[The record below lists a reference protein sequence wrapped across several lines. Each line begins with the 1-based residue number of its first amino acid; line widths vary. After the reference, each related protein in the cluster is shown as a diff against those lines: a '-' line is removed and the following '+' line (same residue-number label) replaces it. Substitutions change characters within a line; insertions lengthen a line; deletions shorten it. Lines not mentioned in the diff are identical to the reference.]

1 MYSVYPS
8 WINLQIKMYWFNNKL
23 PRKYVISNSAVALFL
38 VCSRQKWRHRIV
50 TTPQQLWCGILF
62 TPIEIL
68 KLNHLQLLLLFLTHC
83 VQIRISHVVMIHP
96 CLYAFTFSI
105 WRTCGVMPGGWWSS
119 SRHDTSIRAPE
130 WVWAGLLTSPKR
142 VSRRNQLPLP
152 LRWTT
157 CPHRRLHRRRH
168 ANTTVR
174 AFTWPD
180 PPLHYIIR

>member
-68 KLNHLQLLLLFLTHC
+68 KLNHLQLLLLFLPHC
-83 VQIRISHVVMIHP
+83 VQIRISHMLWWFTHVYMRSLSAYGGPVAWCPVDGGPPVGTIQASELRSESELDYWLLQREYPGETSFHFLSGGLP
-96 CLYAFTFSI
+96 ALTDAFT
-105 WRTCGVMPGGWWSS
+105 GD
-119 SRHDTSIRAPE
+119 DTQTQRWERSPDLIR
-130 WVWAGLLTSPKR
+130 L
-142 VSRRNQLPLP
+142 
-152 LRWTT
+152 
-157 CPHRRLHRRRH
+157 
-168 ANTTVR
+168 
-174 AFTWPD
+174 F
-180 PPLHYIIR
+180 II